1 MRVAQGSSSELH
13 KKTSDHSPDYLP
25 TNLIMPQGVNISF
38 LDADAPWD
46 TPHPHRINILK
57 STSGILIYSILQ

>member
-13 KKTSDHSPDYLP
+13 KKTSDHNPDYLP
-25 TNLIMPQGVNISF
+25 TNLIMPQGVNLSF

-46 TPHPHRINILK
+46 TPHPEC
-57 STSGILIYSILQ
+57 